1 MASIN
6 VCIERPGAERFRDR
20 PETILAR
27 GGRPLRGELR
37 VQGAKNST
45 LPLLAAAV
53 ACRGETVL
61 HNCPELSDVGVSVRI
76 LRRLGCRCV
85 RRGKTLAVCA
95 DGMSR
100 RDIPHSLMR
109 EMRSSIVFLG
119 AILARAGEASLSFPG
134 GCELGPRP
142 IDLHL
147 LALEKLGVEIREEHG
162 CLLCR
167 APKGIQ
173 GGFISL
179 AFPSVGATEN
189 LLLAAATGHGTTVIA
204 NAAREPE
211 IVDLAQYL
219 NQCGARI
226 YGAGE
231 SCVIVEGVSALSGS
245 EYTVM
250 PDRIVAATY
259 MAAAAVTGGTVLLK
273 KVNGSHLLPVLS
285 AFEEAGCRVMQSGDE
300 LLIRAPE
307 RLKPVRHVRT
317 MPYPGFPTDAQPLML
332 AACLKARGTS
342 VQRSRWRARSPS
354 SRVCPRFPARRS
366 RRRICAAGRRSS
378 RRALRRR
385 AKRRSCTPNT
395 STAATS
401 ALRRTCGAS
410 ARKSTEYERRAQLMR
425 RPKNGSGVQHGPKK
439 GGNRKNGK
447 TIQ

>member
-6 VCIERPGAERFRDR
+6 ICIERPGAERFCDR
-20 PETILAR
+20 PETILTR

-53 ACRGETVL
+53 VCRGETVL

-85 RRGKTLAVCA
+85 RRGKTLLIRA

-100 RDIPHSLMR
+100 CDIPHNLMR

-134 GCELGPRP
+134 GCEIGPRP

-147 LALEKLGVEIREEHG
+147 SALEKLGVEIREEHG

-167 APKGIQ
+167 APKGIR

-231 SCVIVEGVSALSGS
+231 SCLIVEGVPALSGAPVS
-245 EYTVM
+245 AQ
-250 PDRIVAATY
+250 DLRGGAALVAAGL
-259 MAAAAVTGGTVLLK
+259 AAQGETQIMHPEYIDRGYER
-273 KVNGSHLLPVLS
+273 
-285 AFEEAGCRVMQSGDE
+285 FEEN
-300 LLIRAPE
+300 L
-307 RLKPVRHVRT
+307 
-317 MPYPGFPTDAQPLML
+317 
-332 AACLKARGTS
+332 
-342 VQRSRWRARSPS
+342 RSLGAE
-354 SRVCPRFPARRS
+354 VY
-366 RRRICAAGRRSS
+366 RI
-378 RRALRRR
+378 
-385 AKRRSCTPNT
+385 
-395 STAATS
+395 
-401 ALRRTCGAS
+401 
-410 ARKSTEYERRAQLMR
+410 
-425 RPKNGSGVQHGPKK
+425 
-439 GGNRKNGK
+439 
-447 TIQ
+447 